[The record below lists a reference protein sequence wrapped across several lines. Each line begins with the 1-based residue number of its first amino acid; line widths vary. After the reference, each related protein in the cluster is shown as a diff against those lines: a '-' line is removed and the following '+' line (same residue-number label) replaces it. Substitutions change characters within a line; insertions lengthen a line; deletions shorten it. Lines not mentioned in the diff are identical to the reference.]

1 MEENNIN
8 YTAEE
13 YARTKKQSPF
23 RDAVEMHTIFSL
35 IGDPTG
41 LYILD
46 AGCGDGIYARELA
59 DRGAKHI
66 IGVDCAEDFIEMAKK
81 KNKGYEDKIEYHRAF
96 VQDFHGKE
104 DRDLVVGSFVL
115 SYPKNL
121 EEAIAYCWAMASHL
135 KGGGQFVGF
144 NNNPFEEFGGE
155 RYERYG
161 FRKIMISNKEGSEIH
176 YLVQGMDNPIINF
189 HLKPQTYE
197 KAFSDAGFSEFQWR
211 RVQLI
216 PSEQGNPYWDD
227 FFKDE
232 PPFIA
237 MVAKK

>member
-1 MEENNIN
+1 MGKNID

-13 YARTKKQSPF
+13 YARTKKESSF
-23 RDAVEMHTIFSL
+23 RNVVEMHTIFSL
-35 IGDPTG
+35 INNPAG

-66 IGVDCAEDFIEMAKK
+66 VGVDCAEDFIKMANQ
-81 KNKGYEDKIEYHRAF
+81 KNKGYEDRIKYYRAF
-96 VQDFHGKE
+96 VQDFFGNE

-115 SYPKNL
+115 SYPRNL
-121 EEAIAYCWAMASHL
+121 EETVAYCSAMASHL
-135 KGGGQFVGF
+135 KEGGQFIGF
-144 NNNPFEEFGGE
+144 NNNTFEKFEGE
-155 RYERYG
+155 RYEKYG
-161 FRKIMISNKEGSEIH
+161 FKKIMTSSKEGSEVH
-176 YLVQGMDNPIINF
+176 YLVKGMDNPIVNF

-197 KAFSDAGFSEFQWR
+197 KAFRDAGFSEFQWSK
-211 RVQLI
+211 VQLH
-216 PSEQGNPYWDD
+216 PSEQGNSYWDD

-237 MVAKK
+237 MIAKK